1 MEKNSN
7 KEIRQILAHF
17 GFDHQLM
24 KLAEEA
30 VELADAAFKLRKDFV
45 RDEHHGTGNGAWRN
59 LAEETADVL
68 LLLEQIAIFAE
79 KDTRADRELIGD
91 FWTTV
96 YSIKEEKKNR
106 VLQMIAPDNP
116 FLQFREKQSMSRE
129 D

>member
-1 MEKNSN
+1 MGKDND

-68 LLLEQIAIFAE
+68 LLLEQISIFAE
-79 KDTRADRELIGD
+79 KDTRADRELVGG
-91 FWTTV
+91 FWRTV
-96 YSIKEEKKNR
+96 SSIKEEKKNR
-106 VLQMIAPDNP
+106 VLRMICPEDP
-116 FLQFREKQSMSRE
+116 FKDFREKQSIKKK

>member
-1 MEKNSN
+1 MGKDND

-45 RDEHHGTGNGAWRN
+45 QDEHHGTGNGAWRN

-79 KDTRADRELIGD
+79 KDTWADRELLAD
-91 FWTTV
+91 FWRTV
-96 YSIKEEKKNR
+96 RSIKEEKKER
-106 VLQMIAPDNP
+106 VLRMIAPDNP
-116 FLQFREKQSMSRE
+116 FKQFRGKQSMNRE

>member
-1 MEKNSN
+1 MEKDSN

-45 RDEHHGTGNGAWRN
+45 QDEHHGTGNGAWRN

-68 LLLEQIAIFAE
+68 LLLEQISIFAE
-79 KDTRADRELIGD
+79 KDTRADRELLGD

-106 VLQMIAPDNP
+106 VLQMIAPDDP
-116 FLQFREKQSMSRE
+116 FQKFREKQSINQK

>member
-1 MEKNSN
+1 MEKDSN

-45 RDEHHGTGNGAWRN
+45 QDEHHGTGNGAWRN

-68 LLLEQIAIFAE
+68 LLLEQISIFAE
-79 KDTRADRELIGD
+79 KDTRADRELLGD

>member
-1 MEKNSN
+1 MKKDND
-7 KEIRQILAHF
+7 KEIKQILAHF

-68 LLLEQIAIFAE
+68 LLLEQISIFAE
-79 KDTRADRELIGD
+79 KDTRADRELVGD
-91 FWTTV
+91 FWATV
-96 YSIKEEKKNR
+96 DCIKKEKKDR
-106 VLQMIAPDNP
+106 VLWMIAP
-116 FLQFREKQSMSRE
+116 Q
-129 D
+129 

>member
-1 MEKNSN
+1 MRNDDN

-68 LLLEQIAIFAE
+68 LLLEQISIFAE

-96 YSIKEEKKNR
+96 ACIKEEKKNR
-106 VLQMIAPDNP
+106 VLRMISPDNP
-116 FLQFREKQSMSRE
+116 LKDFREKQSMNRE